1 MIPLLISIFFT
12 FLFSSIPEINSN
24 KWNLLQ
30 ENNINISYQW
40 DKFPWCMSTIQI
52 ESSIDEILLQI
63 ENIDNYQN
71 IFDTVDFSKEY
82 NDNVVHIVL
91 DMPGIFA
98 DRDYVVKFNKY
109 IDKDEIVYE
118 FNSITN
124 HNIKINDNYVR
135 LINAAGQWRLKS
147 INNKLTK
154 VTYIWNG
161 EMLGNFPSWGLKRA
175 WLRQGNEVLGNLKET
190 LKNSGS

>member
-1 MIPLLISIFFT
+1 MKHLLINIFFT
-12 FLFSSIPEINSN
+12 FLFSSIPEINST
-24 KWNLLQ
+24 KWNILQ
-30 ENNINISYQW
+30 EDNINISYHW
-40 DKFPWCMSTIQI
+40 EKFPWCKSTIEI
-52 ESSIDEILLQI
+52 ESSIEEVLKHI

-91 DMPGIFA
+91 DIPGIFA
-98 DRDYVVKFNKY
+98 DRDYVVKFHKY
-109 IDKDEIVYE
+109 TDKDYIIYE
-118 FNSITN
+118 FNSINN
-124 HNIKINDNYVR
+124 HNIKLNENYVR

-175 WLRQGNEVLGNLKET
+175 WIKQGNEVLENLKEI
-190 LKNSGS
+190 LKTSGS